1 MPPRAIRI
9 GTRKS
14 ALAMAQ
20 AKQVADAMNINGNYE
35 LVPIVSSGDKIDG
48 PLRDYGGK
56 SLFTKELD
64 LALIQG
70 DIDLAIHSMKDV
82 ETPLAD
88 GLEIAAVPLRADPRD
103 VLIINPNVQLDN
115 LQNTITIG
123 TSSLRRERQLTLHYP
138 NFSILPC
145 RGNIQTRLQKYANGE
160 FDGIILA
167 LAGLMR
173 MGLYSN
179 GSINGVT
186 ANVQVLDAG
195 LYIPAPGQGALAIM
209 KRSNDHRFDQT
220 LQEINHP
227 DSLLAIQIERQI
239 IDALNLTCN
248 DPVGVYVRIEG
259 KIFSVN
265 FMLFDNEQT
274 IKKKISGLLNQR
286 SKLIREFIEEVKSL
300 MIPRSV

>member
-1 MPPRAIRI
+1 MPPRTIRI

-48 PLRDYGGK
+48 PLRDHGGK

-64 LALIQG
+64 LALLQG

-103 VLIINPNVQLDN
+103 VLITNPNAQLDN

-167 LAGLMR
+167 LAGLVR

-179 GSINGVT
+179 GCIEGVT

-195 LYIPAPGQGALAIM
+195 LYIPAPGQGALAII
-209 KRSNDHRFDQT
+209 KRSNDHRFDQV

-248 DPVGVYVRIEG
+248 DPVGVYVQITGNE
-259 KIFSVN
+259 ISINCV
-265 FMLFDNEQT
+265 LFNDQGPMEQAVH
-274 IKKKISGLLNQR
+274 GLLDSRDALVRGVVEGLN
-286 SKLIREFIEEVKSL
+286 
-300 MIPRSV
+300 

>member
-48 PLRDYGGK
+48 PLRNHGGK

-64 LALIQG
+64 LALLQG

-82 ETPLAD
+82 ETQLAN

-103 VLIINPNVQLDN
+103 VLITNPNVQLDN
-115 LQNTITIG
+115 LKNIITIG

-145 RGNIQTRLQKYANGE
+145 RGNIQTRLQKYVNGE

-167 LAGLMR
+167 LAGLVR
-173 MGLYSN
+173 MGLYFN
-179 GSINGVT
+179 GGITGVT

-209 KRSNDHRFDQT
+209 KRSNDHRFDQA

-248 DPVGVYVRIEG
+248 DPVGVYAQITGNEFFVYC
-259 KIFSVN
+259 V
-265 FMLFDNEQT
+265 LFNDQGPIEQT
-274 IKKKISGLLNQR
+274 VHGSLDNRDALVHGVVEGLN
-286 SKLIREFIEEVKSL
+286 
-300 MIPRSV
+300 

>member
-48 PLRDYGGK
+48 PLRDHGGK

-88 GLEIAAVPLRADPRD
+88 GLEIAAVPLREDARD
-103 VLIINPNVQLDN
+103 VLITNPNVQLDN
-115 LQNTITIG
+115 LQKTITIG

-145 RGNIQTRLQKYANGE
+145 RGNIQTRLQKYVNGE

-167 LAGLMR
+167 LAGLVR

-179 GSINGVT
+179 GCIEGVA

-209 KRSNDHRFDQT
+209 KRSNDHRFDQA
-220 LQEINHP
+220 LQAINHP

-248 DPVGVYVRIEG
+248 DPVGVYVQIEG
-259 KIFSVN
+259 KFFSVN

-274 IKKKISGLLNQR
+274 IEKKISGLLNQR
-286 SKLIREFIEEVKSL
+286 SKLSRELIEEVKSL
-300 MIPRSV
+300 MSLRPV

>member
-1 MPPRAIRI
+1 MPPRTIRI

-35 LVPIVSSGDKIDG
+35 LVPIVSSGDKIAG
-48 PLRDYGGK
+48 PLRDHGGK

-64 LALIQG
+64 LALLQG

-103 VLIINPNVQLDN
+103 VLITNPNAQLDN

-179 GSINGVT
+179 GSITGVT

-209 KRSNDHRFDQT
+209 KRSNDQRFDQT

-248 DPVGVYVRIEG
+248 DPVGIYVQITGNE
-259 KIFSVN
+259 ISINCV
-265 FMLFDNEQT
+265 LFNDQAPMEQAVH
-274 IKKKISGLLNQR
+274 GLLDSRDALVNGVVEG
-286 SKLIREFIEEVKSL
+286 LN
-300 MIPRSV
+300 

>member
-1 MPPRAIRI
+1 MAI
-9 GTRKS
+9 
-14 ALAMAQ
+14 
-20 AKQVADAMNINGNYE
+20 
-35 LVPIVSSGDKIDG
+35 
-48 PLRDYGGK
+48 
-56 SLFTKELD
+56 
-64 LALIQG
+64 
-70 DIDLAIHSMKDV
+70 
-82 ETPLAD
+82 
-88 GLEIAAVPLRADPRD
+88 RD

-115 LQNTITIG
+115 LQKTITIG

-145 RGNIQTRLQKYANGE
+145 RGNIQTRLQKYTNGA

-167 LAGLMR
+167 LAGLVR

-179 GSINGVT
+179 GCINGIA

-209 KRSNDHRFDQT
+209 KRCSEHRFDQV
-220 LQEINHP
+220 LQAINHP

-248 DPVGVYVRIEG
+248 DPVGVYAWIKG
-259 KIFSVN
+259 KTFSVN
-265 FMLFDNEQT
+265 FMLFDNEKM
-274 IKKKISGLLNQR
+274 IEKKISGLLNQR
-286 SKLIREFIEEVKSL
+286 IKLVQELIEEVKSL

>member
-48 PLRDYGGK
+48 PLRNHGGK

-64 LALIQG
+64 LALLQG

-103 VLIINPNVQLDN
+103 VLITNSNVQLDN
-115 LQNTITIG
+115 LQKIITIG
-123 TSSLRRERQLTLHYP
+123 TSSLRRERQLTMHYP

-167 LAGLMR
+167 LAGLVR

-179 GSINGVT
+179 GCIEGVT
-186 ANVQVLDAG
+186 ANVQLLDAG

-209 KRSNDHRFDQT
+209 KRCDDHRFDQA

-248 DPVGVYVRIEG
+248 DPVGVYVLITGNE
-259 KIFSVN
+259 FHVN
-265 FMLFDNEQT
+265 CVLFNDQGAIEQT
-274 IKKKISGLLNQR
+274 VHGLLTERDALVHGVVEGLN
-286 SKLIREFIEEVKSL
+286 
-300 MIPRSV
+300 

>member
-1 MPPRAIRI
+1 MPPRTIRI

-48 PLRDYGGK
+48 PLRDHGGK

-64 LALIQG
+64 LALLQG

-82 ETPLAD
+82 ETPLAN
-88 GLEIAAVPLRADPRD
+88 GLEIAAVPLRADARD
-103 VLIINPNVQLDN
+103 VLITNPNAQLDN

-167 LAGLMR
+167 LAGLVR
-173 MGLYSN
+173 MFVYS
-179 GSINGVT
+179 S
-186 ANVQVLDAG
+186 AG
-195 LYIPAPGQGALAIM
+195 AGCTCYYE
-209 KRSNDHRFDQT
+209 T
-220 LQEINHP
+220 LQ
-227 DSLLAIQIERQI
+227 
-239 IDALNLTCN
+239 
-248 DPVGVYVRIEG
+248 
-259 KIFSVN
+259 
-265 FMLFDNEQT
+265 
-274 IKKKISGLLNQR
+274 
-286 SKLIREFIEEVKSL
+286 
-300 MIPRSV
+300 

>member
-1 MPPRAIRI
+1 MPPSPIRI

-20 AKQVADAMNINGNYE
+20 AQQVADAMNINGNYE

-48 PLRDYGGK
+48 PLRDHGGK

-64 LALIQG
+64 LALLQG

-82 ETPLAD
+82 ETPLTD

-103 VLIINPNVQLDN
+103 VLITNPNVQLDN
-115 LQNTITIG
+115 LQKTITIG

-167 LAGLMR
+167 LAGLVR

-179 GSINGVT
+179 GCIIGVT
-186 ANVQVLDAG
+186 ANVQVLDAS

-209 KRSNDHRFDQT
+209 KRCNDHRFDQA

-265 FMLFDNEQT
+265 FILFDNEQT
-274 IKKKISGLLNQR
+274 IEKKISGLLNQR
-286 SKLIREFIEEVKSL
+286 SKLIRVLNEEVKSL
-300 MIPRSV
+300 MSPRPV

>member
-48 PLRDYGGK
+48 PLRNHGGK

-64 LALIQG
+64 LALLQG

-88 GLEIAAVPLRADPRD
+88 GIEIAAVPHREDPRD
-103 VLIINPNVQLDN
+103 VLITNPNVQLDN
-115 LQNTITIG
+115 LQKTITIG
-123 TSSLRRERQLTLHYP
+123 TSSLRRERQLTLHHP

-145 RGNIQTRLQKYANGE
+145 RGNIQTRLQKYTNGE

-209 KRSNDHRFDQT
+209 KRCDDQRFDQA

-227 DSLLAIQIERQI
+227 DSLLAIQVERQI

-248 DPVGVYVRIEG
+248 DPVGVYVLITGNEISINCVLFNDQGPMEKAVHGRLAERDTLVHGVVEG
-259 KIFSVN
+259 LS
-265 FMLFDNEQT
+265 
-274 IKKKISGLLNQR
+274 
-286 SKLIREFIEEVKSL
+286 
-300 MIPRSV
+300 

>member
-1 MPPRAIRI
+1 
-9 GTRKS
+9 
-14 ALAMAQ
+14 
-20 AKQVADAMNINGNYE
+20 
-35 LVPIVSSGDKIDG
+35 
-48 PLRDYGGK
+48 
-56 SLFTKELD
+56 
-64 LALIQG
+64 
-70 DIDLAIHSMKDV
+70 
-82 ETPLAD
+82 
-88 GLEIAAVPLRADPRD
+88 VPLRADPRD
-103 VLIINPNVQLDN
+103 VLITNPNVQLDN

-167 LAGLMR
+167 LAGLVR

-179 GSINGVT
+179 GCIEGVT

-195 LYIPAPGQGALAIM
+195 LYIPAPGQGALAII
-209 KRSNDHRFDQT
+209 KRCNDHRFDQV

-248 DPVGVYVRIEG
+248 DPVGVYVQITGNE
-259 KIFSVN
+259 ISINCV
-265 FMLFDNEQT
+265 LFNDQAPMEQAVH
-274 IKKKISGLLNQR
+274 GLLDSRDALVNGVVEG
-286 SKLIREFIEEVKSL
+286 LN
-300 MIPRSV
+300 

>member
-48 PLRDYGGK
+48 PLRNHGGK

-64 LALIQG
+64 LALLQG

-82 ETPLAD
+82 ETPLAN

-103 VLIINPNVQLDN
+103 VLITNPNVQLDN
-115 LQNTITIG
+115 LKNTITIG
-123 TSSLRRERQLTLHYP
+123 TSSLRRERQLTRHYP

-145 RGNIQTRLQKYANGE
+145 RGNIQTRLQKYANGQ

-167 LAGLMR
+167 LAGLVR

-179 GSINGVT
+179 GSITGVT

-209 KRSNDHRFDQT
+209 KRCDDKRFDQT
-220 LQEINHP
+220 LQAINHP

-248 DPVGVYVRIEG
+248 DPVGVYVQITGNE
-259 KIFSVN
+259 FSVDGV
-265 FMLFDNEQT
+265 LFNGQGPMEKT
-274 IKKKISGLLNQR
+274 VHGLLAERDALVNELVQALR
-286 SKLIREFIEEVKSL
+286 G
-300 MIPRSV
+300 